1 MKHRHVRVAIHEVGE
16 LQLRLK
22 PKMEVELEL
31 GEPLPVVQAQ
41 DIAVAPPGAPGM
53 KKGGKVSANDMLHEL
68 TTAISAELGNNKGWQ
83 LFSDSDDPDS
93 QTLLFEYQSK
103 KSNADY
109 VRPIV
114 KIEIG
119 ARSEHWPVSEHI
131 VHSYTKEALKE
142 KIQEPADSQG

>member
-53 KKGGKVSANDMLHEL
+53 KKGGKV
-68 TTAISAELGNNKGWQ
+68 
-83 LFSDSDDPDS
+83 
-93 QTLLFEYQSK
+93 K
-103 KSNADY
+103 KMASGGK
-109 VRPIV
+109 VRGAGIA
-114 KIEIG
+114 KRGIG
-119 ARSEHWPVSEHI
+119 KCKAC
-131 VHSYTKEALKE
+131 
-142 KIQEPADSQG
+142 